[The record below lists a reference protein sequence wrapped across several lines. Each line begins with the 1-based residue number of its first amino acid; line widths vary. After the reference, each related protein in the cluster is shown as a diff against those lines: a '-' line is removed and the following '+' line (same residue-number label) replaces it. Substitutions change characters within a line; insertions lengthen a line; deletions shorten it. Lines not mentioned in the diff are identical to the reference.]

1 MARKKAPPIMAPE
14 WSFPVEADKVQSN
27 PMKLVIKAN
36 PEARKHV
43 AKRVGVLSVDMLEAN
58 LLFSR
63 EPGRASIHVT
73 GTLNAMVQQEC
84 VVSGQ
89 PIEEKITEEFDAWYA
104 DLNKT
109 VLFAKARHDKSLK
122 KGGVEMPI
130 LDESED
136 PEPIID
142 GYIDAGELV
151 TQYLSL
157 ALNPYPHAEGVKYEL
172 GDDNEEAIKPKLDNP
187 FAALKEWKNNKK
199 EN

>member
-1 MARKKAPPIMAPE
+1 MAPE

-36 PEARKHV
+36 PEA
-43 AKRVGVLSVDMLEAN
+43 
-58 LLFSR
+58 
-63 EPGRASIHVT
+63 
-73 GTLNAMVQQEC
+73 
-84 VVSGQ
+84 
-89 PIEEKITEEFDAWYA
+89 
-104 DLNKT
+104 
-109 VLFAKARHDKSLK
+109 
-122 KGGVEMPI
+122 
-130 LDESED
+130 
-136 PEPIID
+136 IID